1 MQAIGHMLIIGNG
14 GCIRVKILLTND
26 DGINAGGI
34 RALVKELS
42 TLGDLYVVAP
52 DQERSG
58 TGHSIT
64 VFEPISTRRLEIEGV
79 IAAWLVR
86 GTPVDCVK
94 LAIGKLLK
102 EKMDL
107 VVSGINHGPNLGTDV
122 LYSGTVSAAA
132 EGVIMGVPSIAV
144 SLNSYQD
151 NMEFDFPARFTRNF
165 VKTIMR
171 HGIDRKTMVNINIPP
186 LAPKEIKGI
195 RITRLGVR
203 NYDNLFEERQD
214 PRGNTYYWLGGG
226 VRKEEQEKDSDVL
239 AVEENY
245 ISITPLHLDLTDYVL
260 IQEYNDV
267 FRRYLDFF
275 DGDKA

>member
-1 MQAIGHMLIIGNG
+1 MG
-14 GCIRVKILLTND
+14 VKILLAND

-34 RALVKELS
+34 RALIKELS
-42 TLGDLYVVAP
+42 TMGDLYVVAP
-52 DQERSG
+52 DRERSG

-64 VFEPISTRRLEIEGV
+64 VFEPIITQKIEIDGV
-79 IAAWLVR
+79 KAAWIVR

-94 LAIGKLLK
+94 LAVGKLLP

-151 NMEFDFPARFTRNF
+151 NMDFNFSARFTRNF
-165 VKTIMR
+165 IKTVMR
-171 HGIDRKTMVNINIPP
+171 HGIDQRTVVNINIPP
-186 LAPKEIKGI
+186 LPPKEIKGI

-214 PRGNTYYWLGGG
+214 PHGNTYYWLGGG
-226 VRKEEQEKDSDVL
+226 VRKEEQEQDSDVL

-245 ISITPLHLDLTDYVL
+245 ISITPIHLDLTDYVL
-260 IQEYNDV
+260 IEEYKHV